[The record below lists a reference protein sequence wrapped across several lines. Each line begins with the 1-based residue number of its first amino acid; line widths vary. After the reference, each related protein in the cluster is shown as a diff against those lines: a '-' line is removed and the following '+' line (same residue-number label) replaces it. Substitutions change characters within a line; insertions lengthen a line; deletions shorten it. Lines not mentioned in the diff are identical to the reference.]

1 MTTLT
6 AKRIGWALRAAI
18 ATLAIVLSSAPVAQA
33 VIVQDQFVIGS
44 GDYTAGSSIAGQS
57 SASAIGLS
65 GSWNYVN
72 TGIMRPNTEDLTYG
86 AGGSVVGQ
94 LATGGGSVQM
104 DLSPY
109 NDSRR
114 EVTHDL
120 APFATAGT
128 YYMSGLVSVP
138 ADSNGEAFI
147 RLEGGG
153 TTSLGFGF
161 LNQQAIL
168 RTGSPS
174 TTVPSTPFVADR
186 PAFFVVKA
194 EVDALGSNER
204 LSVWVNPTQYSS
216 EAAAGPAKLVMDTT
230 DAWDNANL
238 PTTLRVL
245 TQNLGGSGIA
255 KFDEV
260 RLGTNWDDVV
270 VRQHPNWTHVG
281 FQEDVVPTASYQ
293 HLGGEARQNSPTSS
307 YGTDTN
313 IRAGH
318 RSDIGDMRTL
328 LAFDLEEVPD
338 IARIEEITLRMT
350 VDSVWQQANVGD
362 IELHR
367 ILPGPNGEVMVEG
380 QASWANRTSTL
391 PWTTP
396 GGDFDTAVLAMV
408 PASVT
413 ATLGDGMEMVFD
425 SSTALVAAAQ
435 DAFDSGLPLELIL
448 VTPTADNGFIRFRSD
463 DWGSGT
469 GQLTR
474 PVLSIAYSVP
484 EPSALILSATGLLGL
499 IAGAG
504 CRRRRRKPD
513 AARRA

>member
-1 MTTLT
+1 MLT
-6 AKRIGWALRAAI
+6 PSTKRIRRLAAM
-18 ATLAIVLSSAPVAQA
+18 AASVLAVAVVSSPVAGG
-33 VIVQDQFVIGS
+33 VIAQDQFVIGS
-44 GDYTAGSSIAGQS
+44 GDYTAGASIVGQN
-57 SASAIGLS
+57 SASALGFS
-65 GSWNYVN
+65 GNWTGD
-72 TGIMRPNTEDLTYG
+72 TGIMRPQTENLTYG
-86 AGGSVVGQ
+86 VGGSVVGE

-104 DLSPY
+104 DVTPY
-109 NDSRR
+109 NDSLRN
-114 EVTHDL
+114 TFHSL
-120 APFATAGT
+120 AGIAASGT

-138 ADSNGEAFI
+138 ADANGEAVVRFEI
-147 RLEGGG
+147 PSGES
-153 TTSLGFGF
+153 SLGFGF

-174 TTVPSTPFVADR
+174 TTVPSTPFVADQ
-186 PAFFVVKA
+186 PGFFVVKV

-216 EAAAGPAKLVMDTT
+216 EAAAGPAKLVVDTI
-230 DAWDNANL
+230 DAWDSANL
-238 PTTLRVL
+238 PTTLRL
-245 TQNLGGSGIA
+245 FTRNLGGSGIA

-260 RLGTNWDDVV
+260 RLGTSWDDVV

-281 FQEDVVPTASYQ
+281 YQEDVVPAASYQ
-293 HLGGEARQNSPTSS
+293 HLGGEARQNSPTSG

-448 VTPTADNGFIRFRSD
+448 MTPTADNGFIRFRSD

-469 GQLTR
+469 GRFTR

>member
-1 MTTLT
+1 MLT
-6 AKRIGWALRAAI
+6 PSLKRIRLVAAMA
-18 ATLAIVLSSAPVAQA
+18 ATVLVVEALSSPVARA
-33 VIVQDQFVIGS
+33 VIVQDQFVIGP
-44 GDYTAGSSIAGQS
+44 GDYTAGTSITGQS
-57 SASAIGLS
+57 SASAVGFS

-72 TGIMRPNTEDLTYG
+72 SGIIRPNTEDLTYG
-86 AGGSVVGQ
+86 AGGSVVDQ

-128 YYMSGLVSVP
+128 YYVSGLVSVP
-138 ADSNGEAFI
+138 VDSNGEAFI
-147 RLEGGG
+147 RFEGGG

-174 TTVPSTPFVADR
+174 SNVPSTPFVADQ

-216 EAAAGPAKLVMDTT
+216 EAAAGPAKLLVDTI

-238 PTTLRVL
+238 PTIVRVL
-245 TQNLGGSGIA
+245 TRNLGGSGIA
-255 KFDEV
+255 KFDEI
-260 RLGTNWDDVV
+260 RLGTSWDDVV

-281 FQEDVVPTASYQ
+281 FQEDVLPTAGFQ
-293 HLGGEARQNSPTSS
+293 HLGTEARQGSPTG
-307 YGTDTN
+307 YQGTDTN
-313 IRAGH
+313 IRVGNLDTNPAVQ
-318 RSDIGDMRTL
+318 DMRTL
-328 LAFDLEEVPD
+328 LAFDLDELPNV
-338 IARIEEITLRMT
+338 ARIEEITLRMT
-350 VDSVWQQANVGD
+350 VDSVSDAGNVGA

-367 ILPGPNGEVMVEG
+367 VLPGPSGEVMVES
-380 QASWANRTSTL
+380 QANWSQRAAGVPWAS
-391 PWTTP
+391 P
-396 GGDFDTAVLAMV
+396 GGDFDATVLATI
-408 PASVT
+408 PGSVT
-413 ATLGDGMEMVFD
+413 STLAGGMELVFP
-425 SSTALVAAAQ
+425 SSDELVAAAQ
-435 DAFDSGLPLELIL
+435 DAFDTGMPLELIL
-448 VTPTADNGFIRFRSD
+448 IAPTADNGFIRFRSD
-463 DWGSGT
+463 DWGSSLP

-484 EPSALILSATGLLGL
+484 EPSSAVLAAVGLLL
-499 IAGAG
+499 VVVW
-504 CRRRRRKPD
+504 RRRR
-513 AARRA
+513 